1 MDYMETYPQ
10 HIRGNN
16 TMTKL
21 TIKTVTNKHGC
32 NVYHIEETIDGHGI
46 VQEFWTMKEA
56 RDYLE
61 YVKSLG

>member
-1 MDYMETYPQ
+1 
-10 HIRGNN
+10 
-16 TMTKL
+16 MTNL
-21 TIKTVTNKHGC
+21 TIKTITNENGC

>member
-1 MDYMETYPQ
+1 
-10 HIRGNN
+10 
-16 TMTKL
+16 MTSL
-21 TIKTVTNKHGC
+21 TIKTITNKNGC
-32 NVYHIEETIDGHGI
+32 TVYHIEETIDGHGI

>member
-1 MDYMETYPQ
+1 
-10 HIRGNN
+10 
-16 TMTKL
+16 MTKL
-21 TIKTVTNKHGC
+21 TIKTVTNKHGY